1 MSIELIGNWKKG
13 LAFDVH
19 TLSSTY
25 IGVNEYGHDQWDN
38 TRSEMGQLVYRL
50 KYNGDP
56 AALTEIIRLL
66 DKVKGVD
73 SMDYIVPIP
82 STNKTRKIQPVLA
95 IAKALGE
102 CRGVTVLND
111 LLVKSAG
118 GRELKNVEDPEER
131 AALLREHIRL
141 SDSDRVNGKNILLV
155 DDLYRSGATLSVAT
169 ELLYKQGAVKDVF
182 VLTMTKTRSKR

>member
-25 IGVNEYGHDQWDN
+25 IGVNEYGHYKWDN
-38 TRSEMGQLVYRL
+38 IRSEMGQLVYRL

-95 IAKALGE
+95 IGCIPPPAPGSWSP
-102 CRGVTVLND
+102 N
-111 LLVKSAG
+111 
-118 GRELKNVEDPEER
+118 
-131 AALLREHIRL
+131 
-141 SDSDRVNGKNILLV
+141 
-155 DDLYRSGATLSVAT
+155 VAT
-169 ELLYKQGAVKDVF
+169 
-182 VLTMTKTRSKR
+182 S